1 MSEFKV
7 GDVVKHRIT
16 DIPQAM
22 VITWERWREAHP
34 MGRMPPHDNGVPV
47 IFLHAGS
54 VFKRGEVSW
63 DEAGSQTKVEIPDWL
78 TDDLLWDNYQSTE
91 TMERRIKELLKGDE
105 LLPFLDAKGHR
116 ITTPEIAIAAMRR
129 CLLRYD
135 LSKGRFG
142 GPLDVATAEPATPR
156 TEKEFFFSEP
166 VYPDVKG
173 IQDPEPEGTCRTIAD
188 QKGMAYYEPDAELW
202 LGRREFAAFL
212 RTPQFVRPGQYR
224 ERNRG

>member
-1 MSEFKV
+1 MSEFNV
-7 GDVVKHRIT
+7 GDIVKHRIT

-22 VITWERWREAHP
+22 VVTWARWREAHTAA
-34 MGRMPPHDNGVPV
+34 RMPRHEDGVPV

-63 DEAGSQTKVEIPDWL
+63 DEARNQTKVEIPDWM
-78 TDDLLWDNYQSTE
+78 TDDLLWNNYRTTE
-91 TMERRIKELLKGDE
+91 AMERRIKELLKGYK

-135 LSKGRFG
+135 LSEGRFG

-173 IQDPEPEGTCRTIAD
+173 IQDPEPDGPCLTESDKMGQPAFQNFVKVVRA
-188 QKGMAYYEPDAELW
+188 GSS
-202 LGRREFAAFL
+202 FAAFL
-212 RTPQFVRPGQYR
+212 RTPQVVRPGQYR
-224 ERNRG
+224 ERR